1 MRLNTSDPAVHQN
14 GFSTSD
20 EVAYSGQSPC
30 TCSPC
35 PGCGWPE
42 HENDYGPDS
51 LPKLP
56 ANTEHEPRRDS
67 DVGLRCLTYNAH
79 GPLCPTFNQ
88 AIAQWNHRQ
97 PNAEHDPRH

>member
-35 PGCGWPE
+35 PGWGWPE
-42 HENDYGPDS
+42 HENDCGPDS

-56 ANTEHEPRRDS
+56 ANAPADRPATAGERS
-67 DVGLRCLTYNAH
+67 GL
-79 GPLCPTFNQ
+79 
-88 AIAQWNHRQ
+88 
-97 PNAEHDPRH
+97 